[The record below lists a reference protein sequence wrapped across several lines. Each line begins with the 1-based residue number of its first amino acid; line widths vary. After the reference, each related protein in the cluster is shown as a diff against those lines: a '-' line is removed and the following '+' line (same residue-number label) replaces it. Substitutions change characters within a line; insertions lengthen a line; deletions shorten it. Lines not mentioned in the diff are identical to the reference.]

1 MIKNIVFDMGNVL
14 LRYDPEVPLQM
25 FCATEEERSAIRKE
39 LFEGPEWVEGDLGT
53 ITNDMKYE
61 RVKARIPLHMHA
73 ALKRCV
79 YEWRVCIEPVRGAL
93 AFCEY
98 ARKKGC
104 GLYVLS
110 NASDEFYE
118 YFPIFSP
125 FDYFDGI
132 VISSDVH
139 MVKPDVRIY
148 RHLME
153 KYRLS
158 PEECLF
164 LDDTEENV
172 AGARQAG
179 MQGMVFR
186 GDYEEVKNRYVL

>member
-158 PEECLF
+158 PEKCLF

-186 GDYEEVKNRYVL
+186 GDYEEVKNRYAL

>member
-61 RVKARIPLHMHA
+61 RVKVRIPLHMHA

-186 GDYEEVKNRYVL
+186 GDYEEVKNRYAL